1 VTDIPRFIA
10 DQNVGKLARWLR
22 MLGFDTLFFDGQDD
36 GEMVCLALG
45 EGRIILT
52 RDTRIMLRKL
62 VTSGQI
68 KAVLFV
74 TDRPKEQICQVIK
87 SFGLKDKFHPFTR
100 CIEDNRPLEERNREV
115 VRDRVPSYVF
125 KTQQQFME
133 CPHCKRIYWRGTHW
147 QAMTARLEKLAG
159 C

>member
-1 VTDIPRFIA
+1 VTDIPRFIV

-36 GEMVCLALG
+36 EEMVRLALD
-45 EGRIILT
+45 EDRIILT

-62 VTSGQI
+62 VTSGRL
-68 KAVLFV
+68 KALLFV
-74 TDRPKEQICQVIK
+74 TDWPEEQICQVIK
-87 SFGLKDKFHPFTR
+87 SLGLKDNFHPFTL
-100 CIEDNRPLEERNREV
+100 CIEDNHPLEELSKED
-115 VRDRVPSYVF
+115 VRDIVPRYVF
-125 KTQQQFME
+125 QMQQQFME

-147 QAMTARLEKLAG
+147 QAMTTRLEKLAG